1 MVGFELSKAVN
12 ANNVFLVKHSELEGR
27 LDSYFYKPDFY
38 ELDKKLI
45 KNNNVRFCH
54 LIKSI
59 LNGYD
64 FRDYKEFGTPY
75 IKVANVKQGEF
86 DFRKIQYIDFDSDEI
101 SKSIQLKKGNLLLT
115 RKGTFGNALSLEK
128 NYDFVI
134 SSEVFYIELTEQINS
149 KYLEIFFNSALGQK
163 QFDRNKIGAIMG
175 SLSQEAVKSI
185 KIPLPTLDFQENI
198 VETHQAAYLKK
209 QQKEVEAQALLDGID
224 GYLLN
229 ELGITLPQQDNRLE
243 KRIFTVSFS
252 EVAGGRIDPKL
263 YDLTTKGI
271 RSAIRT
277 SLFKQKSLKELITHS
292 SAGDWGDDEFDE
304 LSNDYLKCLVV
315 RATEFDNEYN
325 LKLDNSRVKYR
336 LIHRDRLKFI
346 DVKANDLLIEKSGGS
361 IDQPVGRIALVTEEY
376 IAEHQLCYSNFIHK
390 IRVNQS
396 VASPEYLFYYLK
408 LMHNIKL
415 TEAMQSQTN
424 GIRNL
429 IMSSYFNQ
437 MVVLPEFKRQNEI
450 ATHISQIRAQAKQL
464 QLEAAQVLATAKA
477 EIERMI
483 LGEA

>member
-243 KRIFTVSFS
+243 KRVFTVPFS
-252 EVAGGRIDPKL
+252 EVTGGSLSPDNLLKKKKL
-263 YDLTTKGI
+263 NFSSKYKFYVLGTIAHMYQPQTITQQDMTESGVYKVYGANGHIGFFDKYNHENSEVLVTCRGATCGEINLSEHKSWITGNAMVVKPI
-271 RSAIRT
+271 VDFVIQSY
-277 SLFKQKSLKELITHS
+277 LFEI
-292 SAGDWGDDEFDE
+292 
-304 LSNDYLKCLVV
+304 LKCLDMSVV
-315 RATEFDNEYN
+315 ITGSAQPQITREN
-325 LKLDNSRVKYR
+325 LKRFSIPVPP
-336 LIHRDRLKFI
+336 
-346 DVKANDLLIEKSGGS
+346 IE
-361 IDQPVGRIALVTEEY
+361 V
-376 IAEHQLCYSNFIHK
+376 
-390 IRVNQS
+390 
-396 VASPEYLFYYLK
+396 
-408 LMHNIKL
+408 
-415 TEAMQSQTN
+415 
-424 GIRNL
+424 
-429 IMSSYFNQ
+429 
-437 MVVLPEFKRQNEI
+437 QNEI
-450 ATHISQIRAQAKQL
+450 VTYISQIRAQAKQL
-464 QLEAAQVLATAKA
+464 QADAAQVLATAKA

-483 LGEA
+483 LGENG

>member
-243 KRIFTVSFS
+243 KRIFTVPFS
-252 EVAGGRIDPKL
+252 EVVGKRVDPDYRLKYEL
-263 YDLTTKGI
+263 
-271 RSAIRT
+271 
-277 SLFKQKSLKELITHS
+277 LFSQNGKYEFVKLKELLIDTPQYGANEEGRERNSDEDVRYIRIT
-292 SAGDWGDDEFDE
+292 DIDE
-304 LSNDYLKCLVV
+304 LG
-315 RATEFDNEYN
+315 N
-325 LKLDNSRVKYR
+325 LKNNDWKTAQNIEEQYLLKKDDILFARSGSVGRCYIHKETEQSAIFAGYLIRFKLNEQKLNSNFMFYYCNS
-336 LIHRDRLKFI
+336 KFYKFWVTAI
-346 DVKANDLLIEKSGGS
+346 ERPAVQSNINAEEYKALPIPLPPIEK
-361 IDQPVGRIALVTEEY
+361 
-376 IAEHQLCYSNFIHK
+376 
-390 IRVNQS
+390 
-396 VASPEYLFYYLK
+396 
-408 LMHNIKL
+408 
-415 TEAMQSQTN
+415 
-424 GIRNL
+424 
-429 IMSSYFNQ
+429 
-437 MVVLPEFKRQNEI
+437 QNEI
-450 ATHISQIRAQAKQL
+450 AAHISQIRAQAKQL
-464 QLEAAQVLATAKA
+464 QADAAQVLANAKA

-483 LGEA
+483 LGENS